1 MKPTFE
7 EFVLSHIDN
16 PEFKQ
21 EPFCPFVC
29 GGYCDVREE
38 GACYSCEFA
47 QLDYATR
54 EFDE

>member
-29 GGYCDVREE
+29 GGYCDVREK
-38 GACYSCEFA
+38 GACYSCEYA

-54 EFDE
+54 KFEE